1 MSVQFGKW
9 KFDGKPIKPDELEEV
24 RRVLAPFA
32 PDGEGYIC
40 DGSFAVL
47 YRAFHTTE
55 ESRKEKQPCVLTSG
69 TIITWDG
76 RLDNREELISDLGNA
91 LPNDVADV
99 EIVASAYDRWQA
111 KAFAKLLG
119 DWALSVWD
127 AKNRSLILAKDFA
140 GIRPLF
146 YSIKNDSVTWCTV
159 FDPLVL
165 LADHSF
171 RLNKEYVCGW
181 LGLFPAVHLTPYIG
195 IHSVPPASY
204 VRITENRSETVK
216 YWDFDQAKSL
226 RYARDEDYE
235 EHFRS
240 VFFVSVRRRLRSSSP
255 VLAELSG
262 GMDSSAIVCVADH
275 VAGAPLVHT
284 VSYYDDSEPNWN
296 ERPFFTLVEQ
306 KRGRSGLHIN
316 VGAGPMS
323 PYEPGEDTF
332 SSVPNSELMSR
343 EARNAFTAHMA
354 SNRYRVLLCG
364 IGGDEVLGG
373 VPTPIP
379 ELADLLARGR
389 PLTLA
394 HQLKMWALSRR
405 KPWFWLLGETV
416 KEFFPAFLAAP
427 QHKKPQAWIDAE
439 LIRRHRAAFR
449 GYEQRLKI
457 AGPLPSFQENLRTL
471 DGLRRQIGC
480 AAPHRDPVYE
490 VRYPYLD
497 RSLLEFLYSIPRD
510 QLVRPGQR
518 RSLMRRAMTGIVPS
532 EVLARRRKAFVARS
546 PLNAIDQHWSA
557 LQSAGGE
564 FLVGAWGL
572 VSLNILAETMMQ
584 ARNGEEVAVAPLL
597 RLLILEHWLKKVCK
611 LGVISPDSTLARTP
625 PMPLEI
631 SAEKFQYERR

>member
-24 RRVLAPFA
+24 RRALAPLA

>member
-1 MSVQFGKW
+1 MSLQFGKW

-275 VAGAPLVHT
+275 VAGAPLVRT

-343 EARNAFTAHMA
+343 QARNMFTAHMA

-405 KPWFWLLGETV
+405 KPWFWLFAETV
-416 KEFFPAFLAAP
+416 REFFPALLAAP
-427 QHKKPQAWIDAE
+427 QHKKPQAWLDAE

-518 RSLMRRAMTGIVPS
+518 RSLMRRAMAGIVPS